1 MTKQRSTSSRRSS
14 SLAAKVMTFATAALA
29 LSSHASAANKAGTF
43 EIVNTNSLASA
54 MMLGVIDEDTVFIL
68 DKAENNSARLAD
80 GRPVWGSYYKLS
92 DNSVTGTAVQT
103 NTFCAAGAT
112 MGNGSWL
119 VAGGNQAVGY
129 GGASQAQNLNPY
141 QDYDGTR
148 AIRLLEPGSDTWID
162 SPSTSITQVN
172 MLQSARWY
180 PGIETLEDG
189 SVIFIGGA
197 VSGGYINRNTPTTD
211 TLYQNGG
218 ANPTYEY
225 FPAKTVGN
233 LPISQFMSKTNG
245 LNMYAHTY
253 LMPSGKIFM
262 QANTSAILWDHYN
275 NIETTLPEMPGGVV
289 RVYPAS
295 GAVAM
300 LPLTPQ
306 NSYTPTVLFCGG
318 SVMSDTFWGNYS
330 GPGGNILGV
339 TASADCSSITPEDH
353 QGNQTPNMQYVQ
365 EETLPQ
371 GRSMGQFIHLPDGTM
386 VIVNGANKGTAGY
399 TNATYN
405 TIQYQGQTVVTE
417 GLSQDPTYVPVLYDP
432 SKPKGQRLSN
442 TGFQPSTIARLYHS
456 TAVLLSDG
464 SVMIAGSNPHQDVSL
479 NMPTGTTPQAF
490 NTTYEIEKW
499 YPPYWDQPRPYPQ
512 GMPSSV
518 LYGGNPFNITVNGT
532 FMGDSANAKAAN
544 TKFAIIRTGFST
556 HAMNMGQR
564 AVYLDYTYTVNEDA
578 SVTYMVNPLP
588 NTIAMNRLLVP
599 GPAYFFVTV
608 GGVPSYGKMIS
619 VGTAALG
626 GVVPTQY
633 NLGSALV
640 SLPAAVNSTKFTASI
655 SRAGSSTSE
664 FGLGKIIGIAVAGAA
679 VLALIALGCCL
690 WRRKGKRNGEKAA
703 TGGAAAPWSN
713 TRDLGSGGP
722 EYKRVE
728 TPVGSVAGGRFAGAR
743 MDSSN
748 TFESYRMSDQISES
762 KDGYYDHSRSGSR
775 AGYAPSPLAYDQ
787 YGRASAQG
795 SYQQQGWGEYH
806 AGDAGAY
813 YEDNPQRYGS
823 GGGSAGRGGGRSYDY
838 PPEQQQHYSQQQQY
852 SQQSQRQYYDSPRHQ
867 HSGSYSSRR

>member
-1 MTKQRSTSSRRSS
+1 MTRHLSSSSRRSS
-14 SLAAKVMTFATAALA
+14 LAKKAMTLATAALA
-29 LSSHASAANKAGTF
+29 LSSRASAANKAGTY
-43 EIVNTNSLASA
+43 EIVNHNSLASA
-54 MMLGVIDEDTVFIL
+54 MMLGVIDEDNVFIL

-80 GRPVWGSYYKLS
+80 GRHVWGSFYKLS
-92 DNSVTGTAVQT
+92 DNSVTGTAVNT
-103 NTFCAAGAT
+103 NTFCASGAT
-112 MGNGSWL
+112 LGNGSWL

-129 GGASQAQNLNPY
+129 GGAAQAQNLNPY
-141 QDYDGTR
+141 SDYDGTK
-148 AIRLLEPGSDTWID
+148 AIRLLEPNSSTWID

-172 MLQSARWY
+172 MLQQPRWY
-180 PGIETLEDG
+180 PGIEVLEDG

-225 FPAKTVGN
+225 FPSRTTGN
-233 LPISQFMSKTNG
+233 LPVCQFMGQTNG
-245 LNMYAHTY
+245 LNMYPHTY

-262 QANTSAILWDHYN
+262 QANVSTTLWDHTN
-275 NIETTLPEMPGGVV
+275 NILTPLPDMPGNVV

-295 GAVAM
+295 AATAM

-306 NSYTPTVLFCGG
+306 NAYTPTILFCGG
-318 SVMSDTFWGNYS
+318 SVMSDQMWGNYS
-330 GPGGNILGV
+330 GPGGNILGI
-339 TASADCSSITPEDH
+339 TASTDCSSITPEDN
-353 QGNQTPNMQYVQ
+353 QGNQTPNVQYVQ
-365 EETLPQ
+365 EETLPE

-399 TNATYN
+399 ANATYN
-405 TIQYQGQTVVTE
+405 TIQYNGQTVVTE

-442 TGFQPSTIARLYHS
+442 AGFSPSTVARLYHS
-456 TAVLLSDG
+456 SAVLLADG

-512 GMPSSV
+512 GVPTSV
-518 LYGGNPFNITVNGT
+518 LYGGSPFNITVNGT

-544 TKFAIIRTGFST
+544 TKFAIIRPGFST

-564 AVYLDYTYTVNEDA
+564 AVYLDYTYTVNDDA

-588 NTIAMNRLLVP
+588 NTKAMNRLFVP
-599 GPAYFFVTV
+599 GPAFFFVTV
-608 GGVPSYGKMIS
+608 GGVPSYGKKIM
-619 VGTAALG
+619 VGTGVSGTGNVPFTAALG
-626 GVVPTQY
+626 ST
-633 NLGSALV
+633 LV
-640 SLPAAVNSTKFTASI
+640 SLPAPVNSTKFTASI
-655 SRAGSSTSE
+655 SRAGSSSSSD

-690 WRRKGKRNGEKAA
+690 WRRKGRNNNEKAA
-703 TGGAAAPWSN
+703 ARQSAAPWTS
-713 TRDLGSGGP
+713 RDMGSGP
-722 EYKRVE
+722 EYKRVD
-728 TPVGSVAGGRFAGAR
+728 TPVGSVHGGRFGSAR

-748 TFESYRMSDQISES
+748 TFESYRMHDQASASES
-762 KDGYYDHSRSGSR
+762 KEALSGYYDQPRTGSR

-787 YGRASAQG
+787 HGRGSSQG
-795 SYQQQGWGEYH
+795 QYQQGWGEYH

-813 YEDNPQRYGS
+813 YEENTHRYGGGS
-823 GGGSAGRGGGRSYDY
+823 GGGHSYDDY
-838 PPEQQQHYSQQQQY
+838 PPQQYQQQQY
-852 SQQSQRQYYDSPRHQ
+852 QQHHYSQPQQQQQQQHRQYYDSPR
-867 HSGSYSSRR
+867 R